1 MTDTPSLPEHLTTSE
16 REALFPLP
24 DPALAGLR
32 ARLVQQ
38 ADDVVDHAEAVER
51 LVGDDQRATESL
63 AAHDIHRV
71 GEATGADHVF
81 GRDEEGI
88 GAHRSS
94 PDCVWMA
101 AVRAAARFL
110 SDCEPGR
117 QKKPRAWGL

>member
-1 MTDTPSLPEHLTTSE
+1 VVGLQHGQ
-16 REALFPLP
+16 ALL
-24 DPALAGLR
+24 DVADRRVRLRTVEDARLDAG
-32 ARLVQQ
+32 LVQQ

-51 LVGDDQRATESL
+51 FVGDDQRATESL

-81 GRDEEGI
+81 ARDEEGI